1 MANMDNPEETGCTP
15 QQKISFLRGLR
26 QVRQFR
32 PDPVP
37 QEVVDAV
44 LEVARWSGSASNTQP
59 WEFVVVRDRETL
71 GKLAGFEGFASYVK
85 DAAVGIVLV
94 IEGEDELRI
103 YDEGRLSERM
113 LLAASA
119 YGVGASISWW
129 RGQGSADVKAL
140 LGIPAERR
148 VRTIVSLG
156 YPDQEARRAQRR
168 PAQGRKPLAELVHDG
183 RYRA

>member
-1 MANMDNPEETGCTP
+1 MANIDKPKETGCTP
-15 QQKISFLRGLR
+15 QEKISFLRGLR

-32 PDPVP
+32 PDPLP
-37 QEVVDAV
+37 QEVLNAV

-59 WEFVVVRDRETL
+59 WQFEVVRDRETL
-71 GKLAGFEGFASYVK
+71 GKLAGFEGFAGYVK
-85 DAAVGIVLV
+85 GAAVGIVLV
-94 IEGEDELRI
+94 MNTDDERNT

-113 LLAASA
+113 LLAATA

-129 RGQGSADVKAL
+129 REQGSEDVKAL
-140 LGIPAERR
+140 LGIPASRR

-156 YPDQEARRAQRR
+156 YPDEEARRANPR
-168 PAQGRKPLAELVHDG
+168 PKQGRKPLSELVHEE